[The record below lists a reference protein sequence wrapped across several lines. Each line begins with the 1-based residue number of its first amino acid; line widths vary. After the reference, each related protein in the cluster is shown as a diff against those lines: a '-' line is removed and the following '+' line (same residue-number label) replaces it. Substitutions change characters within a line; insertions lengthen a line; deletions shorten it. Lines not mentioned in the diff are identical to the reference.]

1 MARKENHTS
10 NKAHRAAQLCKARLM
25 APLATYGGG
34 ILCNFSSPLTVRSNP
49 KHTLSLAASLVIA
62 LLFMSSC
69 EKDLMRYEEMRQ
81 YHQESL
87 TLQQVT
93 TDSVTRFSS
102 KVSTFV
108 ASHPAAQEDPLYPEI
123 QENIRLA
130 TLRIAVI
137 LDEEWGDDKH
147 INF

>member
-1 MARKENHTS
+1 
-10 NKAHRAAQLCKARLM
+10 
-25 APLATYGGG
+25 
-34 ILCNFSSPLTVRSNP
+34 
-49 KHTLSLAASLVIA
+49 
-62 LLFMSSC
+62 MSSC

-123 QENIRLA
+123 QENIHQA
-130 TLRIAVI
+130 TMRIAVI
-137 LDEEWGDDKH
+137 FDEEWGDDKH